1 MGGVKTIDMRAHG
14 SQKLWQKP
22 CAHIKQKHKHMVSKT
37 ESLAMCRTG
46 HEHAANKET
55 HKPHVHTKHDK
66 HESTQP
72 MNTQAACHTEPDKT
86 RESKTKTTKTH
97 GQRSALPEQTW
108 DRMLPQKEKTWN
120 VSVRTPTWNHNGAW
134 NKTRVPGSEHH
145 APTRVAIHPDF
156 GRTVWIFFK
165 PPVRRS
171 LKPDTHLSSFL
182 ELCYVVRHCALCKTA
197 SSQWSVFET
206 DITMSWINTNTV
218 NKHFFASSVTH
229 RSTSRYIV
237 DQIVWQ
243 WIE

>member
-66 HESTQP
+66 HESMQP
-72 MNTQAACHTEPDKT
+72 MNTQAACHTEQDKT

-97 GQRSALPEQTW
+97 GQRSALSERTR
-108 DRMLPQKEKTWN
+108 DRMLPQQEKTWN
-120 VSVRTPTWNHNGAW
+120 VSIRTPTRNHNGAW

-145 APTRVAIHPDF
+145 APTRVAMHPDF
-156 GRTVWIFFK
+156 GRTVWIFLSPLSGAASSRTLIC
-165 PPVRRS
+165 PPFWSCVMLSGTVHFARQ
-171 LKPDTHLSSFL
+171 LHLSGQFL
-182 ELCYVVRHCALCKTA
+182 KQT
-197 SSQWSVFET
+197 SQCLE
-206 DITMSWINTNTV
+206 
-218 NKHFFASSVTH
+218 
-229 RSTSRYIV
+229 
-237 DQIVWQ
+237 
-243 WIE
+243 